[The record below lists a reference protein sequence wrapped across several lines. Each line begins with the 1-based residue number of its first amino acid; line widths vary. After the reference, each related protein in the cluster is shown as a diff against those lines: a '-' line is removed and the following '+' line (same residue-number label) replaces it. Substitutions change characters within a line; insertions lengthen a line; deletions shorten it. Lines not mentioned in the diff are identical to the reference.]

1 MLLQAMK
8 NMLMKQMIITGSPEE
23 SQKSEKKSD
32 SMNSY
37 LMMKVAHRTTAY
49 WGRGKGVFE

>member
-37 LMMKVAHRTTAY
+37 LMIKVAHRTTAY
-49 WGRGKGVFE
+49 